1 MMKFKQACFL
11 NLLRTHARI
20 MPESCQNH
28 ARIMPELCQN
38 HARLP
43 NSPLPCCPNAQS
55 TQSLSHRIM
64 PDCPTAQ
71 STQCQLAQQPNP
83 PNYNLPNCPTHPVPT
98 CPTAQEPNSP
108 LVCPHSSN
116 PPPAAHLFSCSYAK
130 DCRGMFLEKTD
141 FTLLSSPI

>member
-20 MPESCQNH
+20 MPESCQNY
-28 ARIMPELCQN
+28 ARIMPEPCQTAQLPTALLPKCPI
-38 HARLP
+38 HSIPKPPHYARLP
-43 NSPLPCCPNAQS
+43 NCPI
-55 TQSLSHRIM
+55 HPM
-64 PDCPTAQ
+64 PTCPTAQ
-71 STQCQLAQQPNP
+71 STQLQLAQLPNP
-83 PNYNLPNCPTHPVPT
+83 PSSNLPHCPRAQLPT
-98 CPTAQEPNSP
+98 C
-108 LVCPHSSN
+108 LSSLFK